1 MLIIYWVAVFR
12 EIFHM
17 PNNLAEYFANSL
29 NSLNCCFTTTLWFL
43 AHKKVSSKTDK
54 SHIFKMDT
62 KEELCGILTT

>member
-1 MLIIYWVAVFR
+1 
-12 EIFHM
+12 M